1 MNKLCYFLLVIFM
14 YSASACRP
22 LYNYVQVFKIEAAD
36 KESQES
42 TLKQSENNLFF
53 ENNECAIHY
62 AFWCDGGTM
71 SFIFHNKTDKIMY
84 IDLTK
89 SFVIKNGIA
98 SNYYADRE
106 WSNSKTTNTTIGNTQ
121 TLVQTQSKQIIT
133 NVGIINSSTDIASLM
148 TRTTSIVNNNIYN
161 SNSANYSEGK
171 TITVSH
177 KEPDY
182 IAIPP
187 KASKLISSL
196 NIKNNLL
203 LDCDLERYPE
213 DKATMEYSMDNSP
226 LHFSNYITY
235 NYGEGTSDTSI
246 ENKFYI
252 SSVTNYAEPSII
264 EFVKK
269 EKPCQN
275 LTTDTR
281 KIYKKEYP
289 ISVYDLVVIIDTS
302 NRFYLTYDIRS
313 RRNLYHIRQKYYYN
327 YFYDGYI
334 KNSY

>member
-1 MNKLCYFLLVIFM
+1 MNKLYYFLLVIFM
-14 YSASACRP
+14 YSATACSS

-36 KESQES
+36 KEFQKNA
-42 TLKQSENNLFF
+42 LKQSENNLFY
-53 ENNECAIHY
+53 EDNECAIHY

-71 SFIFHNKTDKIMY
+71 SFIFYNKTNKIMY

-98 SNYYADRE
+98 SDYYTGKE
-106 WSNSKTTNTTIGNTQ
+106 WSNSKTTNITIGNTQ
-121 TLVQTQSKQIIT
+121 TLVQAQSKTTNMNIT
-133 NVGIINSSTDIASLM
+133 NSSMDIASLM
-148 TRTTSIVNNNIYN
+148 TRTTVNNNIYN
-161 SNSANYSEGK
+161 SNSANYFEGK
-171 TITVSH
+171 AITVSY

-196 NIKNNLL
+196 YIKNNLL

-213 DKATMEYSMDNSP
+213 EKSTMEYSMDNSP

-252 SSVTNYAEPSII
+252 SSVTNYAAPSII
-264 EFVKK
+264 EFVKR

-275 LTTDTR
+275 LTNDTNT
-281 KIYKKEYP
+281 KYNPEYP
-289 ISVYDLVVIIDTS
+289 YTIYDLIVNIDTS
-302 NRFYLTYDIRS
+302 NKFYLTYEVRS
-313 RRNLYHIRQKYYYN
+313 KRKLYHTKQTYYYN
-327 YFYDGYI
+327 SQYNGYSIYNYF
-334 KNSY
+334 